1 MVRVDRF
8 DERRHLRGPLCDSR
22 GGTGTGRGSAVHS
35 ISAHTRDT
43 RVTESV
49 PSGTPTPRFIGQ
61 LPGQNARLVKVTR
74 DEGLDIVFVRSLRRV
89 SARRLDQCKT

>member
-49 PSGTPTPRFIGQ
+49 PSGTPTPRLIGQ
-61 LPGQNARLVKVTR
+61 LPGQDRRFVLVPR
-74 DEGLDIVFVRSLRRV
+74 DE
-89 SARRLDQCKT
+89 RLYI